1 MDHIERRSLT
11 GRLQFIVA
19 QERSKTFRWTFAFS
33 LFAAAFG
40 VRLLID
46 SRLPPGFPYL
56 TFFPAV
62 IVATLVSG
70 LWPGI
75 VCAALGGIASWYFF
89 IAPVNSFELTPGAVL
104 ALAFYTFIVA
114 VDILIIHTISVTTRT
129 LVRQRQA
136 LAQLAA
142 SREKENIQLL
152 EQDVLQKQLSAELV
166 HRLKNQLTL
175 VQAIVNQTTRSGG
188 EPEAMYTV
196 LRARI
201 GVLAGAHELL
211 VHGVAGVASVAD
223 LVSKAIS
230 IYDTCQFDVG
240 GPDVK
245 VAERAAVSLSL
256 MLHELGT
263 NAAKYGALSVT
274 SGRVHIGWSIEGDE
288 KPVFKLIWKEEG
300 GPPVSAPKRRGAG
313 SRLISVGI
321 GSGSDVTLSFDPA
334 GLECQLTVPLD
345 QLQM

>member
-1 MDHIERRSLT
+1 MDQIERRSLT

-19 QERSKTFRWTFAFS
+19 QERSETFRWTFALS
-33 LFAAAFG
+33 LFAAALG
-40 VRLLID
+40 VRLAID
-46 SRLPPGFPYL
+46 SSLPPGFPYL

-75 VCAALGGIASWYFF
+75 ACAALGGVASWYFF
-89 IAPVNSFELTPGAVL
+89 IAPVNSFALTPGAVL
-104 ALAFYTFIVA
+104 ALVFYAFIVA

-136 LAQLAA
+136 LSQLAA
-142 SREKENIQLL
+142 SKEKENIQLL
-152 EQDVLQKQLSAELV
+152 EQDALQKQLSAELV

-175 VQAIVNQTTRSGG
+175 VQAIINQTTRSGG
-188 EPEAMYTV
+188 EPEAIYAV

-201 GVLAGAHELL
+201 GVLAGAHDLL

-223 LVSKAIS
+223 VVNKAIS

-240 GPDVK
+240 GPDVQ

-263 NAAKYGALSVT
+263 NAAKYGALSVP
-274 SGRVHIGWSIEGDE
+274 SGRVHVGWSIEGGE
-288 KPVFKLIWKEEG
+288 TPVFTLIWQEEG
-300 GPPVSAPKRRGAG
+300 GPPVTAPNRRGAG

-321 GSGSDVTLSFDPA
+321 GSGSDVTLSFHPT
-334 GLECQLTVPLD
+334 GLECQLIVPLD